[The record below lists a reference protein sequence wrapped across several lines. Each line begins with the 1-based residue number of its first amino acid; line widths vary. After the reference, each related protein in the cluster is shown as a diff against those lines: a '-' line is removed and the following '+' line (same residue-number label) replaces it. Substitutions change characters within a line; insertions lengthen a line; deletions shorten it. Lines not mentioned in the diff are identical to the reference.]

1 MSNIIDNQ
9 KPEFGNDWQ
18 IQQLKAHETFAK
30 DVMDRKVDINHK
42 GIKIRVTVHMEFKC
56 VECGASIQWVE
67 YAQSA
72 ASPDEALECSEE
84 HCQKC
89 KCRYEFKSGCLQL
102 TENPNRGIIREA
114 I

>member
-1 MSNIIDNQ
+1 MTNIIDNQ

-30 DVMDRKVDINHK
+30 DVIARKVDVKHK
-42 GIKIRVTVHMEFKC
+42 GIKVRVTVHMEFKC
-56 VECGASIQWVE
+56 VECGSSMQWVE

-72 ASPDEALECSEE
+72 ASPAEALEGTEE
-84 HCQKC
+84 QCQKC
-89 KCRYEFKSGCLQL
+89 HCRYEFKSGCLQL
-102 TENPNRGIIREA
+102 TENPIRGIIKEA